1 MRSWQ
6 RSVTAC
12 LAGLAVSAHGGEQK
26 PSGSAVRDPFA
37 VKSAA
42 RASTESARRIAF
54 EKDVQGLA
62 TRIAAART
70 RTPEQLSG
78 AAADAVR
85 RLVTANGGL
94 PSMVWNE
101 GGTLPIFISG
111 RRLQSSSVPGGAR
124 TVGAAEMQAWAFLR
138 ENAALLRVSDPAAE
152 FERIGSTRDD
162 LGFVH
167 VRFRQVFR
175 GTEVWGREVNV
186 HIGRDGNVE
195 SFNGRWIPTP
205 MVPDVAAAAVSEASA
220 RVVALASLGRGSV
233 GRSVPMI
240 LEDHSET
247 RLTWMVQVRG
257 RLDENWHLFVDA
269 ATGEIVKR
277 YNHVMMDGPVSGS
290 GTDLANQTQ
299 ALNVYQIGSTYYLID
314 ASKTM
319 FKPATSTFP
328 NEGKGV
334 IYTLDA
340 KNTDSLLYFVT
351 AASPTAFTT
360 TKPAV
365 TAAFYG
371 SKVYDYF
378 KTAHNRDAIDGN
390 GSTINMVVN
399 YAQNYNNAFWNGQ
412 MMVFGGGD
420 GTDFSNLAAGIDV
433 MAHEMTH
440 GVVER
445 TANLVYENQPGALN
459 ESFADVFGVLYE
471 FYVRGGGGNWLL
483 GEDVTTPA
491 IAGDVL
497 RSMQDPGAANVAFGG
512 QQPAHM
518 NQFQNLPNTNAGD
531 HGGVHVNSGIPNKAF
546 YLFAN
551 SSGVTKEEAGLVY
564 YRALT
569 TYLTRNSQFIDCR
582 LAVIKSAEDLF
593 GGPGNAKA
601 LAAAAAFDAVGIG
614 NGTATPPPPAQ
625 NPVTGTSYLTVLAI
639 STGSLWRS
647 DANGQNPAQVAAT
660 PVATRPTV
668 TDNGQSI
675 FFVDGTNNLRIV
687 GSNGTGGQQLSTSGG
702 FNNVSISP
710 NGRYLAATSVFEEAA
725 IYVFDLQ
732 NAAGNKVLQL
742 YTPTYTQGVTTGAI
756 RYPDRIDWTSDNAT
770 IMYDALNAGVVANGD
785 TVEYWDINFVR
796 LSDGNVARLFPSQP
810 QGVNIGNPV
819 FGSNSDN
826 LIAFD
831 FFQVGD
837 SVRVLA
843 VNLNNGDVGQVT
855 NNVFSLGSPSFSN
868 DDQKVYYHYITVN
881 GTTVQSSVWVVDLA
895 ADGITGTG
903 NDASIL
909 SGGYYPVSFTIGTR
923 TTGAESEEIIPAT
936 SVLGQNFPNPFNP
949 ETRIGYRIQET
960 GWVRLAVVD
969 LLGREVAV
977 LVDEE
982 KPAGV
987 YEAVFRSQNSGVRMA
1002 SGVYFCRMTVTTAG
1016 GERFDAVKRM
1026 VMMK

>member
-1 MRSWQ
+1 MRSWH
-6 RSVTAC
+6 RVVAAC
-12 LAGLAVSAHGGEQK
+12 LAGLAVSVHGGGKK

-42 RASTESARRIAF
+42 RVPVGSIRRIAF
-54 EKDVQGLA
+54 EKDVETLV

-70 RTPEQLSG
+70 RTPEQFSG
-78 AAADAVR
+78 ATADAFR
-85 RLVTANGGL
+85 RLATVNGGL
-94 PSMVWNE
+94 PSIAWNE
-101 GGTLPIFISG
+101 EGTLPVFISG

-167 VRFRQVFR
+167 VRFRQVYR
-175 GTEVWGREVNV
+175 GVEVWGREVAV
-186 HIGRDGNVE
+186 HIGPNGNVE
-195 SFNGRWIPTP
+195 SFNGRWVPTP
-205 MVPDVAAAAVSEASA
+205 TVDDIATANVSESA
-220 RVVALASLGRGSV
+220 ARETALASLGRGGV
-233 GRSVPMI
+233 ERSTPMI
-240 LEDHSET
+240 LEEQGTT

-277 YNHVMMDGPVSGS
+277 YNHVMQDGPVSGS
-290 GTDLANQTQ
+290 GTDIANQTR
-299 ALNVYQIGSTYYLID
+299 ALNVYQVGSTYYLID

-319 FKPATSTFP
+319 FKPATSSFP
-328 NEGKGV
+328 NDAKGV

-351 AASPTAFTT
+351 ASSPTGFTT
-360 TKPAV
+360 TKPAI

-390 GSTINMVVN
+390 GSTITMVVN
-399 YAQNYNNAFWNGQ
+399 FAQNYNNAFWNGQ

-420 GTDFSNLAAGIDV
+420 GTAFSNLAAGIDV

-471 FYVRGGGGNWLL
+471 FYVRGAGGNWLL

-497 RSMQDPGAANVAFGG
+497 RSLQDPGAANVAFGG
-512 QQPAHM
+512 QQPGHM

-551 SSGVTKEEAGLVY
+551 SSGVTKEEAGQVY

-569 TYLTRNSQFIDCR
+569 TYLTRNAQFIDCR

-601 LAAAAAFDAVGIG
+601 LAAAVAFDAVGIG
-614 NGTATPPPPAQ
+614 GGSATPPPPSQ
-625 NPVTGTSYLTVLAI
+625 NPVTGTSYLAVLDLA
-639 STGSLWRS
+639 TGSLFRS
-647 DANGQNPAQVAAT
+647 GAGGQSPTQVTAT
-660 PVATRPTV
+660 SVATRPTV

-675 FFVDGTNNLRIV
+675 FFVDGTNNLRVI
-687 GSNGTGGQQLSTSGG
+687 GWDGANGQQLSTSGG

-710 NGRYLAATSVFEEAA
+710 NGRFLAATSTFEEPA

-742 YTPTYTQGVTTGAI
+742 YTPTYTQGVTTGSI
-756 RYPDRIDWTSDNAT
+756 RYPDRIDWASDNAQ
-770 IMYDALNAGVVANGD
+770 IMYDALNEGVVANGD
-785 TVEYWDINFVR
+785 TVGYWDINFVR
-796 LSDGNVARLFPSQP
+796 LADGNVSRLFPPQP
-810 QGVNIGNPV
+810 QGVNIGNAV
-819 FGSNSDN
+819 FASNSDN
-826 LIAFD
+826 IIAFD
-831 FFQVGD
+831 FFQAGD

-843 VNLNNGDVGQVT
+843 VNLNSGTVGQVT
-855 NNVFSLGSPSFSN
+855 NNIFSLGSPSFSN
-868 DDQKVYYHYITVN
+868 DDQKVYYHYISVS
-881 GTTVQSSVWVVDLA
+881 GATVQSSVWVVNLA
-895 ADGITGTG
+895 ADGVTGTG

-909 SGGYYPVSFTIGTR
+909 TGGYYPVSYTMGTR
-923 TTGAESEEIIPAT
+923 TTDVESEEIIPAT
-936 SVLGQNFPNPFNP
+936 SMLDQNYPNPFNP
-949 ETRIGYRIQET
+949 ETQIGYRIQET
-960 GWVRLAVVD
+960 GWVKVAVYD
-969 LLGREVAV
+969 LLGREISV
-977 LVDEE
+977 LMNGEM
-982 KPAGV
+982 PAGSHV
-987 YEAVFRSQNSGVRMA
+987 ATWNASAQP
-1002 SGVYFCRMTVTTAG
+1002 SGVYLYRMEATTISG
-1016 GERFDAVKRM
+1016 QRYEQTRRM
-1026 VMMK
+1026 VLLR